1 MAKVIYRN
9 TEKPKLVR
17 GLAIAGVVIVLIL
30 GILLAVGV
38 IDGLSF
44 FYWCWSVIFVFVMT
58 SDYLLREVTLLAG
71 AITSIS
77 LYVTNQDLIT
87 TLLVLFI
94 VLFVF
99 YFLGVLAMKI
109 IVDSFNKKNDKDNT
123 PVSDEGQVL
132 EKDIK

>member
-1 MAKVIYRN
+1 MKKI
-9 TEKPKLVR
+9 KL
-17 GLAIAGVVIVLIL
+17 LPA
-30 GILLAVGV
+30 
-38 IDGLSF
+38 F
-44 FYWCWSVIFVFVMT
+44 
-58 SDYLLREVTLLAG
+58 VTLLAG